1 MSFSDLCNW
10 WMVAFLNFSRL
21 WLILHTA
28 LSTYTL
34 SYEYAWRRLMDDSSI
49 ESSVGLYNGS
59 NHSTG
64 LLIIVLS
71 ALLKLAWIS
80 CRPPCLYYTW
90 WKDRNWTSG
99 STTKLIMQANRNYGT
114 SHSAPR
120 DSAGN
125 LTVGVSGRPRTCP
138 KCHMRCGDRVYHDD
152 QSNRCRPLF
161 DHFCKF
167 IRISVYLR
175 TIKLYLYMLIFLPLD
190 LIVTLAFAS
199 FATSQSTGRSALMFC
214 VPIIC
219 ASPVLIEVVLENAI
233 AQWYLLAWKNQL
245 HGEGRS
251 VTLVFKVRVRHQR
264 TILHCKQYDNMN
276 PWDLGYKENFKQ
288 ALGETWLVRLCPW
301 IPPARV
307 RNYFKNPGRATDF
320 IFREEVWNDQ
330 RSFIN
335 APPPPP
341 PPMFTGVAVERS
353 EPVAGPSRQ
362 PQPQPQQSQQQQ
374 PMVIGF
380 LTAHPKSQQ
389 EAQPPEQQQRRGL
402 SRRKGARSSAAEPS
416 SGAGDTDPRHRGK
429 RSQ

>member
-1 MSFSDLCNW
+1 MGFSDLCNW
-10 WMVAFLNFSRL
+10 WRVAFLNFSWV

-34 SYEYAWRRLMDDSSI
+34 SYEYAWRRLMDPSI
-49 ESSVGLYNGS
+49 KSHLGLYHGS

-64 LLIIVLS
+64 LFIIVLS
-71 ALLKLAWIS
+71 AILKLAWIS
-80 CRPPCLYYTW
+80 CWLPCLYYTW
-90 WKDRNWTSG
+90 WKDRSWTSG

-114 SHSAPR
+114 SRSAPR
-120 DSAGN
+120 DDAGN

-138 KCHMRCGDRVYHDD
+138 KCHMR
-152 QSNRCRPLF
+152 
-161 DHFCKF
+161 
-167 IRISVYLR
+167 
-175 TIKLYLYMLIFLPLD
+175 
-190 LIVTLAFAS
+190 
-199 FATSQSTGRSALMFC
+199 SALMFC

-219 ASPVLIEVVLENAI
+219 ASPVLIAVVLENAI

-276 PWDLGYKENFKQ
+276 PWDLGYKENLKQ

-341 PPMFTGVAVERS
+341 PLFTGVVVERP

-362 PQPQPQQSQQQQ
+362 SQPQQLQQQR
-374 PMVIGF
+374 PMAIDF

-402 SRRKGARSSAAEPS
+402 SRRTGARSSAVEPS
-416 SGAGDTDPRHRGK
+416 PGAGDTDPRHRGK
-429 RSQ
+429 QPQ

>member
-1 MSFSDLCNW
+1 MGISDLCDW
-10 WMVAFLNFSRL
+10 WRFAFLNFSWL

-34 SYEYAWRRLMDDSSI
+34 SYEYAWRRLMDPSI
-49 ESSVGLYNGS
+49 ESHIGLYHGS
-59 NHSTG
+59 TYSLG
-64 LLIIVLS
+64 LLIIVLP
-71 ALLKLAWIS
+71 AVLKVAWIS
-80 CRPPCLYYTW
+80 CWLPCLYYTW
-90 WKDRNWTSG
+90 LRDRSWTSG
-99 STTKLIMQANRNYGT
+99 STTKIIMQANRNYGT
-114 SHSAPR
+114 SPSAPR
-120 DSAGN
+120 DAAGN

-138 KCHMRCGDRVYHDD
+138 KCHKRCGDRVYHED
-152 QSNRCRPLF
+152 QSNRCLPLF
-161 DHFCKF
+161 DHFCRF
-167 IRISVYLR
+167 MMISVYLR

-199 FATSQSTGRSALMFC
+199 LATSQSTGRSALMFC

-219 ASPVLIEVVLENAI
+219 ASPVLIEVVIENAI

-276 PWDLGYKENFKQ
+276 PWDLGYKENIKQ

-341 PPMFTGVAVERS
+341 TMFTGVTVERS

-362 PQPQPQQSQQQQ
+362 PQPQPQQLQQQR
-374 PMVIGF
+374 PMAIDF
-380 LTAHPKSQQ
+380 LVPHPKSQQ
-389 EAQPPEQQQRRGL
+389 EAQPPEQQQQRRGL
-402 SRRKGARSSAAEPS
+402 SRRTGARSSAVEPS
-416 SGAGDTDPRHRGK
+416 SGVDDTDPRHRGK
-429 RSQ
+429 GPQ